1 MFCECKV
8 SCRCTRS
15 GPVCLLGIN
24 NCSTVLVLSSPG
36 LPTSRLPKRPM
47 QEWLDKQ
54 LKERTNDLKLQREK
68 HQARM
73 ANVESQLQEKE
84 AEVCETYLMCLRVY
98 VCVCLCN
105 V

>member
-1 MFCECKV
+1 
-8 SCRCTRS
+8 
-15 GPVCLLGIN
+15 
-24 NCSTVLVLSSPG
+24 
-36 LPTSRLPKRPM
+36 M